1 VDNSRLRFD
10 AVVALVVAGA
20 VGVLAFFL
28 VGMEV
33 LLWTLLVVPYLGALL
48 LWGTAAGALWLML
61 RGRASAKGFG
71 GGMLVGWVLL
81 ALWSSGMSLG
91 FYG

>member
-1 VDNSRLRFD
+1 
-10 AVVALVVAGA
+10 
-20 VGVLAFFL
+20 
-28 VGMEV
+28 
-33 LLWTLLVVPYLGALL
+33 
-48 LWGTAAGALWLML
+48 ML

-71 GGMLVGWVLL
+71 GRKLVGWVLV